1 MARRRARLSE
11 LALPVLL
18 LVSWLLTPADAPAQ
32 DLAWFESRTTVHKL
46 ENGWTFILVRRP
58 EAPVFSF
65 TTLAD
70 VGSAQEVPGITGLA
84 HMFEHMAFKGSKN
97 IGTRDYEEEKKALDR
112 MEEAYLEFQAERL
125 ASRPNAEKLAAL
137 EAEFKKRQAEAASF
151 VVLDEFDEILARAGA
166 VGVNA
171 STGADDTAYY
181 YSLPSNKIELFAYL
195 ESERFYEP
203 VLRQFYEERDV
214 VQEERRGRFE
224 SSPTGKLLE
233 QFLTTAFLA
242 HPYQMPPIGYMSDL
256 KSITRTDARAFFETH
271 YAPANMTTAVV
282 GDIDPKTL
290 IPLLETYFG
299 RIPAR
304 PVAPPLRTVE
314 PPQTAEKTVV
324 IEDPAQPLYMEGYH
338 KPANSHPDQPV
349 YDAIED
355 ILLSGRTSR
364 LYRTLVR
371 DGKLAID
378 VDSLSSFPGTK
389 YPNLFGFFVTPA
401 LGVSHE
407 QVRDK
412 LHAELVR
419 LAEEG
424 VTEAELARFKT
435 RARAGLIRTLD
446 GNLGLART
454 LVEFHRL
461 YGDWR
466 ELFRFLDRLEKVT
479 AADIRRVAK
488 ETFVKNN
495 RTVAMLVTQKPAAPP
510 AASAR

>member
-1 MARRRARLSE
+1 MARRRARLPE
-11 LALPVLL
+11 LALLPFL
-18 LVSWLLTPADAPAQ
+18 LVSWLLAPAAAPAQ
-32 DLAWFESRTTVHKL
+32 DLASFETRTTVHKL
-46 ENGWTFILVRRP
+46 KNGWTFILVRRP

-97 IGTRDYEEEKKALDR
+97 IGTLDYESEKKALEK
-112 MEEAYLEFQAERL
+112 MEEAYLAFQAERL
-125 ASRPNAEKLAAL
+125 ANRPDAAKLAAL
-137 EAEFKKRQAEAASF
+137 EAEFRKRQAEAASF
-151 VVLDEFDEILARAGA
+151 VVVDEYDGILARAGA

-171 STGADDTAYY
+171 STGADDTNYY
-181 YSLPSNKIELFAYL
+181 YSLASNKIELFAYL

-214 VQEERRGRFE
+214 VKEERRGRFE
-224 SSPTGKLLE
+224 SSPTGKLVE

-256 KSITRTDARAFFETH
+256 DSITRTDARAFFDLH
-271 YAPANMTTAVV
+271 YAPQNMTTAVV

-304 PVAPPLRTVE
+304 PAAPPLRTIE
-314 PPQTAEKTVV
+314 PRQIAEKTVV
-324 IEDPAQPLYMEGYH
+324 VEDPAQPLYMEGYH
-338 KPANSHPDQPV
+338 KPANSHPDQAV

-355 ILLSGRTSR
+355 ILVSGRTSR
-364 LYRTLVR
+364 LYRSMVR
-371 DGKLAID
+371 DGKLAVD

-389 YPNLFGFFVTPA
+389 YPNLFGFFVTPS

-407 QVRDK
+407 QVASL
-412 LHAELVR
+412 LHAELLR
-419 LAEEG
+419 LQNED
-424 VTEAELARFKT
+424 VSEAELARFKT
-435 RARAGLIRTLD
+435 RARAGLIRGLD
-446 GNLGLART
+446 SNLGLANA

-466 ELFRFLDRLEKVT
+466 ELFRFIDRQQKVT
-479 AADIRRVAK
+479 AADIRRVSR
-488 ETFVKNN
+488 ETFVKTN
-495 RTVAMLVTQKPAAPP
+495 RTVAMLVTEKPSAPAEP
-510 AASAR
+510 AR